1 MTDQQL
7 VMLIAAIFYAS
18 GRVYETWDRC
28 VKGACTLVH
37 DTLGRDVEGLIYDA
51 GSGISTSNNRVET
64 WHGKITGVAAARE
77 LRERTGGE

>member
-37 DTLGRDVEGLIYDA
+37 DTLGRDVEGLIYD
-51 GSGISTSNNRVET
+51 GSPGIPTTNRVEG